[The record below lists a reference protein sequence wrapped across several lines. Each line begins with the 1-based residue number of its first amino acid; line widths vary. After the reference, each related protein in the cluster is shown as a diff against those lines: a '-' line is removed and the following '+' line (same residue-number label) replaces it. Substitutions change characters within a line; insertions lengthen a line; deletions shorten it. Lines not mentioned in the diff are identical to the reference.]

1 MANIKLKTLT
11 FSNLFSYGS
20 DNTINFSDNKITQLT
35 APNGSGKTS
44 IAMILQ
50 ETLFNKNIKL
60 SSDNIRRNVNISA
73 DSNVNFSED
82 TLEKY
87 TLVNFFASWCTP
99 CRAEHHLFFEIKKNY
114 PNVFLLGIS
123 HKDAPEDS
131 KKYLSEEG
139 NPYSFVGLDQDGRI
153 ALEFGVFGLPETF
166 IVNNKGKIIFK
177 QMGPLTEKIL
187 NDEISKLF

>member
-1 MANIKLKTLT
+1 MKQIIKFAPLVILAFICLFFLLFIVFEKDP
-11 FSNLFSYGS
+11 SNPPSALI
-20 DNTINFSDNKITQLT
+20 NKEIPNFSTTN
-35 APNGSGKTS
+35 
-44 IAMILQ
+44 
-50 ETLFNKNIKL
+50 LFNKNIKL
-60 SSDNIRRNVNISA
+60 SSDNIKRNVNLATDRNVNI
-73 DSNVNFSED
+73 SED

-123 HKDAPEDS
+123 HKDSPEDS
-131 KKYLSEEG
+131 KQYLSEEG

-166 IVNNKGKIIFK
+166 IVNNEGKIIFK

>member
-1 MANIKLKTLT
+1 MKQIIKFAPLVILT
-11 FSNLFSYGS
+11 FVCIFFLLFILLEKDPSNPPSALLNKEIPDFSTT
-20 DNTINFSDNKITQLT
+20 N
-35 APNGSGKTS
+35 
-44 IAMILQ
+44 
-50 ETLFNKNIKL
+50 LFNKNIKL
-60 SSDNIRRNVNISA
+60 SSDNIKRNVNIA
-73 DSNVNFSED
+73 AENNVNFSED

-87 TLVNFFASWCTP
+87 TLVNFFASWCSP

-166 IVNNKGKIIFK
+166 IINNEGKIIFK